1 MGRIAQLNGF
11 SRNLNSQC
19 AHQRREAALAYWR
32 QVFDYVVERML
43 YLKLPDARVE
53 ADLAYSRAPREFKGL
68 GQRKHRERLAEIE
81 YLYDRHIVGPAV
93 LDWEPIGAE
102 DEAGDTHHEKSPH
115 WCRPHFKMQPHGPQ
129 SSLRKVIFVGPTIVR
144 SDRLAF

>member
-1 MGRIAQLNGF
+1 MCTRKARGGSCVLAAGF
-11 SRNLNSQC
+11 RL
-19 AHQRREAALAYWR
+19 RRRTE
-32 QVFDYVVERML
+32 YV
-43 YLKLPDARVE
+43 KLPDARVE

-102 DEAGDTHHEKSPH
+102 NEAGDTHHEKSPH